1 MEARIAAVLTP
12 AQRRGLRAQ
21 AHHLKPVVI
30 VGEAGLTQAV
40 LAEADAALRA
50 HQLVK
55 IRVLGDERAARAQLM
70 ESVCAALACAAV
82 QSIGKLLVVYRP
94 QEDDGSDASRPGG
107 GARKR
112 RGPHRP
118 KKSLGAKAESPPRA
132 RGATPAKAKAKA
144 KSPGRAGTAGAAGGK
159 TGGIKMASVSR
170 KSLSEKTAGK
180 KTDLGSNVKLP
191 SRSGAPKRST
201 QGPVHLQGLTAPRT
215 RGRRNRAK
223 SGS

>member
-1 MEARIAAVLTP
+1 MEARIAPVLAP
-12 AQRRGLRAQ
+12 AQRRELRAR
-21 AHHLKPVVI
+21 AHHLKPVVMI
-30 VGEAGLTQAV
+30 GEAGLTQAV

-50 HQLVK
+50 HQLLK

-70 ESVCAALACAAV
+70 DAVCAALGCAPV

-94 QEDDGSDASRPGG
+94 EEDEGGDASRPGG

-118 KKSLGAKAESPPRA
+118 KKSLGARAESPPRS
-132 RGATPAKAKAKA
+132 RRATPAEAKAKA
-144 KSPGRAGTAGAAGGK
+144 KSPARAGTAGTAGGK
-159 TGGIKMASVSR
+159 TGGIKMTSVSR

-180 KTDLGSNVKLP
+180 KTDLASNVKLP
-191 SRSGAPKRST
+191 ARSGAPKKST
-201 QGPVHLQGLTAPRT
+201 QGPVHLQGLTAPGT
-215 RGRRNRAK
+215 RGRRDRAK